1 VGWLTEKVPCSR
13 CYDVLS
19 LLLYSLTEKGA
30 IKTGSQ
36 MAIYKCNKYPK
47 RYFTKGLP
55 LKPKRK

>member
-1 VGWLTEKVPCSR
+1 
-13 CYDVLS
+13 LS